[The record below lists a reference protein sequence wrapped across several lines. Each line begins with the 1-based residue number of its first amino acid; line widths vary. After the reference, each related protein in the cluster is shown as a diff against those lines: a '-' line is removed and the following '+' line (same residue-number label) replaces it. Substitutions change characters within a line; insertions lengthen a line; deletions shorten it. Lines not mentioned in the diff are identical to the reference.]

1 MKFSHQIATA
11 IFVLGSMSQ
20 TLAPAFAI
28 ESSDAIELK
37 GRYGIGVGAGAALPF
52 QSPTFRDANS
62 TGWAFDGR
70 GLYNFNNALG
80 VEVNFSRLQYEG
92 GNPKRNLFGAGINY
106 RLMPTSRMTPVIGAG
121 AGYGTIHGDRSG
133 SFDNWFVNGK
143 IGLDYAMTDCFLVG
157 VSGRYNLVIADQS
170 GFPNE
175 HTIIPQLNLTFYFGS
190 SDLTPAPAVA
200 PMAQPVTKADG
211 DDDSDG
217 VRNSIDQCSGTP
229 KGQSVNSLGCLLNQ
243 KVDMTIAVQFAPSR
257 AVVDAKFHSE
267 LEKIANLLA
276 AHSDLKMEIQGYS
289 DSRGVESK
297 NVTLSE
303 ARAAAVANYL
313 VKQLGADATRITSK
327 GYGPANPIADN
338 ATADG
343 RAQNRRVI
351 ASIESR

>member
-1 MKFSHQIATA
+1 MKFSHQIASA
-11 IFVLGSMSQ
+11 IFVLSSVS
-20 TLAPAFAI
+20 PAFAI

-70 GLYNFNNALG
+70 GLYNFTNALG
-80 VEVNFSRLQYEG
+80 IELNFSRLQYEG
-92 GNPKRNLFGAGINY
+92 GNPKRNLFGAGLNY
-106 RLMPTSRMTPVIGAG
+106 RVMSTSRMTPVLGFG
-121 AGYGTIHGDRSG
+121 AGYATIHGDQSG

-175 HTIIPQLNLTFYFGS
+175 HTIIPQLNLTFYFGE
-190 SDLTPAPAVA
+190 SDHSEPMVA
-200 PMAQPVTKADG
+200 PVAKPVAKADG

-229 KGQSVNSLGCLLNQ
+229 SGQSVNSLGCLLDQ

-267 LEKIANLLA
+267 LEKISKLLA
-276 AHSDLKMEIQGYS
+276 DHSDLKMEIQGYS
-289 DSRGVESK
+289 DSRGVASK

-313 VKQLGADATRITSK
+313 VKQLGADSTRITSK

-343 RAQNRRVI
+343 RTQNRRVI
-351 ASIESR
+351 ASIQSR